1 MMLKVNHLA
10 AAYGRVQVLWDINLE
25 IREGEI
31 VALIGSNGAGK
42 STLLATISGLM
53 KPVQGALEF
62 NGVDV
67 THDPCDRLVQSGL
80 VLVPQGRRL
89 FAGLTV
95 RENLLMGAY
104 TRSDRAQVQQDLAW
118 VLSLFPSLERRLS
131 LAAGKMSGGEQQM
144 CAIGRGLM
152 GKPKLLMIDEC
163 SLGLA
168 PIVVEQLMG
177 IVKTINAQGMTVLIV
192 EQDVQVA
199 LENAHRGY
207 VLETGHITLA
217 DDAQK
222 LLDNQ
227 HVRSAYLGI

>member
-1 MMLKVNHLA
+1 MLKVINLS

-25 IREGEI
+25 IRQGEI

-42 STLLATISGLM
+42 STLLANISGLM
-53 KPVQGALEF
+53 KPIQGALQF
-62 NGVDV
+62 DGVDV
-67 THDPCDRLVQSGL
+67 TQDPCDRLVQSGL

-104 TRSDRAQVQQDLAW
+104 TRSDRAQVHQDLAW
-118 VLSLFPSLERRLS
+118 VLSLFPSLEHRLT

-152 GKPKLLMIDEC
+152 AKPKLLMIDEC

-227 HVRSAYLGI
+227 HVRSAYLGV

>member
-1 MMLKVNHLA
+1 MMLKVKNLS

-42 STLLATISGLM
+42 STLLAAISGLM
-53 KPVQGALEF
+53 KPIQGALEF

-67 THDPCDRLVQSGL
+67 TRDPCDRLVQSGL

-104 TRSDRAQVQQDLAW
+104 TRSDRAQVQKDLAW
-118 VLSLFPSLERRLS
+118 VLSLFPSLERRLT

-152 GKPKLLMIDEC
+152 AKPKLLMIDEC

-168 PIVVEQLMG
+168 PIVVEQMMS

>member
-1 MMLKVNHLA
+1 MLKVSNLS

-25 IREGEI
+25 IRAGEI

-42 STLLATISGLM
+42 STLLAAISGLM
-53 KPVQGALEF
+53 KPLSGTLEF
-62 NGVDV
+62 DGKDV
-67 THDPCDRLVQSGL
+67 TQEPCDRLVQGGL
-80 VLVPQGRRL
+80 VHVPQGRRL

-95 RENLLMGAY
+95 RENLLMGAF
-104 TRSDRAQVQQDLAW
+104 TRRDRTQIRQDLDW
-118 VLSLFPSLERRLS
+118 VLGLFPSLQRRLT

-152 GKPKLLMIDEC
+152 ARPRLLMIDEF

-177 IVKTINAQGMTVLIV
+177 IVKTINGQGVTVLIV

-222 LLDNQ
+222 LLDNE
-227 HVRSAYLGI
+227 HVRSAYLGV

>member
-42 STLLATISGLM
+42 STLLAAISGLM
-53 KPVQGALEF
+53 KPVQGTLEF
-62 NGVDV
+62 NGADV
-67 THDPCDRLVQSGL
+67 THEPCDRLVQSGL

-104 TRSDRAQVQQDLAW
+104 TRSDRAQVQIDLAW

-207 VLETGHITLA
+207 VLETGHITLT

-227 HVRSAYLGI
+227 YVRSAYLGV

>member
-1 MMLKVNHLA
+1 MMLKVNNLS

-42 STLLATISGLM
+42 STLLAAISGLM
-53 KPVQGALEF
+53 KPIQGVLEF

-104 TRSDRAQVQQDLAW
+104 TRSDRAQVQKDLAW
-118 VLSLFPSLERRLS
+118 VLSLFPSLERRLT

-152 GKPKLLMIDEC
+152 AKPKLLMIDEC

-168 PIVVEQLMG
+168 PIVVEQMMS

-217 DDAQK
+217 DDAHK

>member
-1 MMLKVNHLA
+1 MMLKVNNLS

-25 IREGEI
+25 IREGEV

-42 STLLATISGLM
+42 STLLAAISGLM
-53 KPVQGALEF
+53 KPIKGTLEF

-104 TRSDRAQVQQDLAW
+104 RRSDRAQVQKDLAW
-118 VLSLFPSLERRLS
+118 VLSLFPSLERRLT

-152 GKPKLLMIDEC
+152 AQPKLLMIDEC

-168 PIVVEQLMG
+168 PIVIEQLMG
-177 IVKTINAQGMTVLIV
+177 IVMTINAQGMTVLIV

-222 LLDNQ
+222 LLDNE
-227 HVRSAYLGI
+227 HVRAAYLGI